1 MLWLGYSKQR
11 TCEFLTLNRISALR
25 SCCLLKLLN
34 HRFADFFFLIIFWK
48 NCKKRQI
55 VITLK
60 PGDLYPVIALSKR
73 PHDKIRALLYG
84 FFVLFFITFFLPS
97 VCVLLGSVSVK
108 FYSVRYCSDLCLSSA
123 MHLSMTCYTLYIH
136 WFYLTTFG
144 VCLLCRAEAVCS
156 VFWWHGIPSRV
167 LAASKDVSFVLW
179 EAYKMSKHSFPSS
192 SVAILREG
200 RCRLRRA
207 FQENLISSV
216 AYSILGDRAT
226 QNAGKSVR
234 NVLGNTRCKLY
245 SFWCPRESFC
255 CCGWWSNFRKKC
267 DCCGLGKCY

>member
-1 MLWLGYSKQR
+1 MPLCYENLLTRARKITRIPSQISITCAIFWGEKKMLWLGYSKQQ
-11 TCEFLTLNRISALR
+11 TCEFPTLNRISALR
-25 SCCLLKLLN
+25 SCCLWQLLN
-34 HRFADFFFLIIFWK
+34 HRFPDFFLIIFWK
-48 NCKKRQI
+48 NRKKWQI

-60 PGDLYPVIALSKR
+60 PVDMFPVIALSKW
-73 PHDKIRALLYG
+73 PNNKAEPCC
-84 FFVLFFITFFLPS
+84 TFFFMYLFS
-97 VCVLLGSVSVK
+97 SLCVLLWSVFSVK

-123 MHLSMTCYTLYIH
+123 MHLSVTCYTLYIH

-144 VCLLCRAEAVCS
+144 VCLLRRAEAVCS
-156 VFWWHGIPSRV
+156 VFWWHGIPCRV

-179 EAYKMSKHSFPSS
+179 EAYKMFEHSFPSS
-192 SVAILREG
+192 SVAILRDG

-234 NVLGNTRCKLY
+234 NVFIGNTHYKLY
-245 SFWCPRESFC
+245 
-255 CCGWWSNFRKKC
+255 
-267 DCCGLGKCY
+267 